1 MATRN
6 EKKQILEALKRAQAK
21 RMDKI
26 RFKKLANINESKEEG
41 EGKSASAD
49 GDFIARWRMMA
60 EGELP
65 STNEAAAAIG
75 MCAELLSEDD
85 DSNTFR
91 DCDKYCA
98 GGWGC
103 GACGCYSKGKTAADD
118 SEPLQKESKLS
129 RMLNLEASKGMD
141 SLMETFNGI
150 PKSTLFNVLLENK
163 VDEAVTGGKQCLG
176 EPVDNGNGT
185 YTSKKCGGCP
195 CGEGYTCIKG
205 PGLGKS
211 VGRGGEPSDDD
222 DMDLGPK
229 RR

>member
-1 MATRN
+1 
-6 EKKQILEALKRAQAK
+6 
-21 RMDKI
+21 
-26 RFKKLANINESKEEG
+26 
-41 EGKSASAD
+41 
-49 GDFIARWRMMA
+49 
-60 EGELP
+60 
-65 STNEAAAAIG
+65 

-85 DSNTFR
+85 DSITFR

-98 GGWGC
+98 GGGGC

-195 CGEGYTCIKG
+195 CGEGCTCIKG

>member
-26 RFKKLANINESKEEG
+26 RFKKLANITENKEEG
-41 EGKSASAD
+41 KGKSASAD
-49 GDFIARWRMMA
+49 GDFITRWKMMA
-60 EGELP
+60 EGL
-65 STNEAAAAIG
+65 NEAALGG
-75 MCAELLSEDD
+75 MCAEMLSEDD
-85 DSNTFR
+85 DSVTFR
-91 DCDKYCA
+91 DCDKYCV
-98 GGWGC
+98 GGFGC

-118 SEPLQKESKLS
+118 SEPLRKESKLS

-150 PKSTLFNVLLENK
+150 PKSALFNVLLENK
-163 VDEAVTGGKQCLG
+163 IDENIKGGSECLG
-176 EPVDNGNGT
+176 MPKDNGDGT
-185 YTSKKCGGCP
+185 YTSEKCGGCP
-195 CGEGYTCIKG
+195 CGGDCTCIKG
-205 PGLGKS
+205 PGLGK
-211 VGRGGEPSDDD
+211 VAMGPAGGEPSDDD